1 MNSGKRP
8 MDVQVTTLSKLLEE
22 RTRIA
27 NERSKTLGTLTV
39 STPLTIPRTSQP
51 STVKQS
57 TLVRWSYIDLEQA
70 KELKEQFLA
79 KNDELNPSFLEFK
92 WTPFPVK
99 L

>member
-1 MNSGKRP
+1 MVGNQANHMTNYKENV
-8 MDVQVTTLSKLLEE
+8 MQATTVS
-22 RTRIA
+22 RTPR
-27 NERSKTLGTLTV
+27 TLGTLTV
-39 STPLTIPRTSQP
+39 SMPLTIPRTSQP
-51 STVKQS
+51 SAVKQS

-92 WTPFPVK
+92 WTPCPVK